1 MTKNTRDTAP
11 SEEQTLLDAFQGDAQ
26 FAITLARGLEIL
38 RCFTANRPV
47 LSNKQLSEL
56 TGLPKPT
63 ITRFTYTL
71 ARLGYLQTDPRSGKF
86 QLGSA
91 VLALGYPLLAN
102 LGIRLLARPLM
113 HELAE
118 YAKGSV
124 SIGVRDRLNMVYVE
138 TSRHQSA
145 FSSRLS
151 DVGLSYPIVATAIGR
166 AYLCGCA
173 PDERQALLNEI
184 RVKTPEAWAQ
194 HEAAVMA
201 NLEAY
206 HQRGFCTAH
215 GDLQSDI
222 CGVAIALKN
231 RSNGLLIAM
240 NCVVHSFQLKGD
252 ALETDLGPRLVAMGR
267 ALDHSFTIH

>member
-1 MTKNTRDTAP
+1 MNATHTALP
-11 SEEQTLLDAFQGDAQ
+11 SREADILEAFKGDHQ

-38 RCFTANRPV
+38 RCFSASRPV
-47 LSNKQLSEL
+47 LSNKQLSAL

-71 ARLGYLQTDPRSGKF
+71 ARLGYLQTDASSGKF
-86 QLGSA
+86 MLGSA
-91 VLALGYPLLAN
+91 VLSLGYPLLAN

-118 YAKGSV
+118 YARGSV

-151 DVGLSYPIVATAIGR
+151 DVGLTYPIAATAIGR
-166 AYLCGCA
+166 AYIVGC
-173 PDERQALLNEI
+173 PPEERQALLNEI
-184 RVKTPEAWAQ
+184 RVKTPDVWAR
-194 HEAAVMA
+194 HEASLMK
-201 NLEAY
+201 NIETFP
-206 HQRGFCTAH
+206 QRGFCTAY
-215 GDLQSDI
+215 GDLQSDV
-222 CGVAIALKN
+222 CGVAIALKSRN
-231 RSNGLLIAM
+231 NGMVIAI

-252 ALETDLGPRLVAMGR
+252 ELERDLGPRLVAMGR
-267 ALDHSFTIH
+267 SLDMSFTID